1 MIRRITGIYLARTI
15 LARRLLPF
23 GSALSNI
30 NSSMPSKARRNKSTN
45 NKANN
50 KRKIENH
57 AAIVGPDYMQCLTGR
72 LFQKDVTLVLCGES
86 HQDAI
91 DVTRRKGIFV
101 PKEGWIPV
109 AAGTEDSSTISAMN
123 ILQQSQES
131 QDDNI
136 VLRIVARTKKRLP
149 LGKSKDWAKD
159 IVEEYDSESFGQI
172 LLVWIKDLPE
182 GRVLKGQAFVLEATL
197 SEDELDEEEQKEG
210 WFYFDAGKK
219 SGGCPSLPADLEDW
233 IRMMSCMQQ
242 SSNNTSIIQK
252 AADHYEH
259 FHWGDLDLEAHELN
273 MRRLTD
279 EEISED
285 EIDSIIRK
293 RKIER
298 RKENIWTWDDW
309 FSHIRS
315 QCNNSEDTDIH
326 LVFESMVPP
335 WELELHRPS
344 SDVSPEVLN
353 LPPAADCI
361 RCVMEDGEESVEAEF
376 DPSSDGAGSYID
388 FVYRRLMEEML
399 AEQDQSETSNV
410 SSTWFHCV
418 DTRSLGCQTECQS
431 GPTKA
436 KWNALLLKDE
446 APVLLDDHNDRTSFL
461 PLEAD
466 ATGRFI
472 KFVPESRMNPERLV
486 YNEMKSKGAIVED
499 EDESESE
506 EGDFTFPSFEGFLGQ
521 NADFLY
527 YDSHVNVSYSP
538 FLAKCVG
545 SLEKWESFFTELFF
559 GGNIAEALAYI
570 DLQNEKEHL
579 YVRSPIQKTWDPD
592 AATYAYEA
600 RDDGEHYITQP
611 FFPFIFYLSSSS
623 GEKSRTWSSE
633 LFASLCNQSST
644 SLQQLSDT
652 DLQASPKLMAMSA
665 REWILGRIKQHAV
678 DPKSA
683 DDPLC
688 GGEWFEAYLKT
699 MHREIYDDIDTL
711 DCSALLR
718 KNNMKS
724 ESYTGRKYNIG
735 KIQIP
740 SCEDAYKTITQHFR
754 NSDNS
759 SHELISPQIEIL
771 AKIIIDIWVSSLVD
785 FASVLKIGDVISRS
799 KKDKVVVVCYMGS
812 AHTRAVADF
821 YISRMDFKK
830 RGFAGKTDWDDDT
843 EPHSVHLPS
852 YLWNIAELFNRKS

>member
-1 MIRRITGIYLARTI
+1 
-15 LARRLLPF
+15 
-23 GSALSNI
+23 
-30 NSSMPSKARRNKSTN
+30 MPSKARRNKHTN
-45 NKANN
+45 DKAKSNRN
-50 KRKIENH
+50 ID

-72 LFQKDVTLVLCGES
+72 LFQKDVTLILCGES

-91 DVTRRKGIFV
+91 DVTRRKGILV

-109 AAGTEDSSTISAMN
+109 AAGTEDTSTMSSAMN

-136 VLRIVARTKKRLP
+136 VLRIVAKTKKQLP
-149 LGKSKDWAKD
+149 LGKSKDWAKE

-172 LLVWIKDLPE
+172 LLVWIKDLTE
-182 GRVLKGQAFVLEATL
+182 GRVSKGQAFVLEATV
-197 SEDELDEEEQKEG
+197 SEEELDEEERKEG

-219 SGGCPSLPADLEDW
+219 SGDGPSLPADLEEW
-233 IRMMSCMQQ
+233 ILVMTCAEQNGA
-242 SSNNTSIIQK
+242 NNSTTQK

-259 FHWGDLDLEAHELN
+259 FHWGDMDQVAYELN

-285 EIDSIIRK
+285 EIDSTIRK
-293 RKIER
+293 RKLER

-315 QCNNSEDTDIH
+315 QCNSSEDTDVH

-335 WELELHRPS
+335 WELALHRPS
-344 SDVSPEVLN
+344 SDESPEILN

-376 DPSSDGAGSYID
+376 DPSSDGAGSYIG
-388 FVYRRLMEEML
+388 FVYRRLMGEML
-399 AEQDQSETSNV
+399 AEQDRSETSGV
-410 SSTWFHCV
+410 SSTWFHCC

-436 KWNALLLKDE
+436 KWNALLLEDE
-446 APVLLDDHNDRTSFL
+446 MPVLLDEHKGQTSFL
-461 PLEAD
+461 PLETD

-472 KFVPESRMNPERLV
+472 KFVPENRMNPERLAH
-486 YNEMKSKGAIVED
+486 NEMKTKGVIVED
-499 EDESESE
+499 DDEDEEDDGG
-506 EGDFTFPSFEGFLGQ
+506 EGEFTFPSFEGFLGQ

-559 GGNIAEALAYI
+559 GGTIAEALANV

-592 AATYAYEA
+592 AAVYAYEA

-611 FFPFIFYLSSSS
+611 FFPFIFYLSSNI
-623 GEKSRTWSSE
+623 GGKSRAWSSE
-633 LFASLCNQSST
+633 LYASLCNQSPA

-652 DLQASPKLMAMSA
+652 DLQGSPKLMAMSA
-665 REWILGRIKQHAV
+665 REWILSRIQQHAR

-711 DCSALLR
+711 DCSVLLR

-735 KIQIP
+735 KIKIP
-740 SCEDAYKTITQHFR
+740 TCEDAYKTITQHFR
-754 NSDNS
+754 NSEIS
-759 SHELISPQIEIL
+759 SHEIISPQIEIL

-821 YISRMDFKK
+821 YINRMDFKK
-830 RGFAGKTDWDDDT
+830 KGLVGKIDWDDDT
-843 EPHSVHLPS
+843 EPHSFQLPS
-852 YLWNIAELFNRKS
+852 YLWNIAGLFNKKP